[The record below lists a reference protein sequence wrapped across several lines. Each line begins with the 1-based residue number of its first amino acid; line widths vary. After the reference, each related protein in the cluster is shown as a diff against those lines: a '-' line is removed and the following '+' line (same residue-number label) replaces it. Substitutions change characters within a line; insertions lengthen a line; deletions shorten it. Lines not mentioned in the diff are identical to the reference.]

1 MCFEI
6 SSAPSAE
13 PLSWTRVAEASDGL
27 IRLRPVTFRYKKGIR
42 LRFQA
47 GSVWVDR

>member
-13 PLSWTRVAEASDGL
+13 PLSWTRVISLLDAIVFGSSVERHATTS
-27 IRLRPVTFRYKKGIR
+27 
-42 LRFQA
+42 A
-47 GSVWVDR
+47 GSR